1 MRPRVTGAVEEEGRR
16 RRRWW
21 WCRVAEGE
29 RRWWW
34 GGWSCCC
41 FCWGRRGG
49 GGGCWDGILL
59 VGGRGRSVWVGD
71 GWGVVP
77 GWGGW
82 WHAVAGFLAAP
93 GEGKSSRPGAGAGE
107 AAERPGSEVPRTA
120 GSVEIHARYRMLLGW
135 VVLLGGNEGK
145 KRWEEVVGGGWLG
158 LATTEVAYVRRHPG
172 HVWRDTCQT
181 DCVAPFFFFLSG
193 GLWCRGDTADGV
205 SSGSW
210 MGVESIVG
218 FNEPYR
224 LRFAQVAHDSQCLG
238 TIPSP
243 NDLKTNKNKCLP
255 PADDPYSIFFLTAWG
270 FLTAW
275 LLPPPMYP
283 TSI

>member
-1 MRPRVTGAVEEEGRR
+1 MRPRVTGAVEEEGRQ

-59 VGGRGRSVWVGD
+59 VAGRGRSVWVGD
-71 GWGVVP
+71 GWWVVP
-77 GWGGW
+77 GWAGW

-93 GEGKSSRPGAGAGE
+93 GEGESSRPGAGAGE
-107 AAERPGSEVPRTA
+107 AAERPGFEVPRTA

-145 KRWEEVVGGGWLG
+145 KGGKRWLAAGGWVSLRRRSPMYVVL
-158 LATTEVAYVRRHPG
+158 LATFGVTLVRQIVLP
-172 HVWRDTCQT
+172 
-181 DCVAPFFFFLSG
+181 PFF
-193 GLWCRGDTADGV
+193 
-205 SSGSW
+205 SSFWWFVVPG
-210 MGVESIVG
+210 
-218 FNEPYR
+218 
-224 LRFAQVAHDSQCLG
+224 
-238 TIPSP
+238 
-243 NDLKTNKNKCLP
+243 
-255 PADDPYSIFFLTAWG
+255 
-270 FLTAW
+270 
-275 LLPPPMYP
+275 
-283 TSI
+283 